1 MKHKKIMLMN
11 KTSNNPLFK
20 IPKQTRKLKYKMFF
34 GINEHN
40 NYEIALSYNL
50 YPDKELTKLN

>member
-1 MKHKKIMLMN
+1 
-11 KTSNNPLFK
+11 
-20 IPKQTRKLKYKMFF
+20 MFF

-50 YPDKELTKLN
+50 YPDKRINEIKLTALAKLKAKLRNKKNQ